1 MGYASRI
8 EESKEMIDIVSRKRS
23 RAGTITAALATSIL
37 LIGFASC
44 SGEGRKTPVAI
55 HGQLR
60 VEGTGLVDSSG
71 SPIQLKGPS
80 LFDSLQYGQ
89 YAGKE
94 ALTWLRTDWKAN
106 AVRLPMYLLLNNY
119 YIGKPGEDALR
130 KCIRAAVDAG
140 LYVIADW
147 HVLEARDPRRFQ
159 AESIAYFT
167 SLAEEFG
174 SSPNIVYEICNEPN
188 GADVDWSGAIKPY
201 AEAVI
206 AAIRAKDPDGV
217 VLVGT
222 PSWSS
227 HPEEAALD
235 PVKAGNILYV
245 LHFYAGSHGRS
256 YRDRIDEAL
265 AAGAPVF
272 ITEWGCTQSSGR
284 SRVYAEET
292 WEWLDFLDERGI
304 SSFSWS
310 LSDKLVDDTSIL
322 KQGASYG
329 GAWGPG
335 TLTEA
340 GALYRMYVRGE
351 KTGVIYADDFESGNF
366 QGGRWNSGDAGMDKG
381 KGKGYKSAAAATLPA
396 KGSFSK
402 TIDISPYA
410 SFSLRA
416 RYRTSGAKKGDIL
429 KVEWY
434 DGSAWNAAASFP
446 ASSGWKGF
454 AASLPDT
461 AARVDG
467 GFRFSFEAAS
477 PDAKAWID
485 DVVLEAK
492 RK

>member
-1 MGYASRI
+1 
-8 EESKEMIDIVSRKRS
+8 MIDIVSRNGPRGVLK
-23 RAGTITAALATSIL
+23 AAALAAAFSFIAL
-37 LIGFASC
+37 ASC
-44 SGEGRKTPVAI
+44 AGGGAKTPVEI

-60 VEGTGLVDSSG
+60 VEGVNLVDARG
-71 SPIQLKGPS
+71 QPIQLKGPS

-94 ALTWLRTDWKAN
+94 ALAWLRDDWQAN

-174 SSPNIVYEICNEPN
+174 SAPNIIYEICNEPN

-206 AAIRAKDPDGV
+206 AAIRGKDPDGV

-222 PSWSS
+222 PSHSS
-227 HPEEAALD
+227 HPEDAALD
-235 PVKAGNILYV
+235 PIQAGNIMYV
-245 LHFYAGSHGRS
+245 LHFYAGSHGQS
-256 YRDRIDEAL
+256 YRDRIDSAL

-272 ITEWGCTQSSGR
+272 ITEWGCTHSSGR

-304 SSFSWS
+304 STFSWS

-322 KQGASYG
+322 KLGASYEG
-329 GAWGPG
+329 KWSPG

-351 KTGVIYADDFESGNF
+351 KAGIVFAEDFESGNF

-381 KGKGYKSAAAATLPA
+381 KGKGFKSAAAATLPG

-402 TIDISPYA
+402 TIDLSPYA
-410 SFSLRA
+410 SFSLSA
-416 RYRTSGAKKGDIL
+416 RYKTSGAKKGDVL
-429 KVEWY
+429 KVEWH
-434 DGSAWNAAASFP
+434 DGSAWQTAASFAP
-446 ASSGWKGF
+446 SSGWK
-454 AASLPDT
+454 SLKAPLLDE
-461 AARVDG
+461 AARADA
-467 GFRFSFEAAS
+467 GFRFSFEAES
-477 PDAKAWID
+477 PDAQAWID
-485 DVVLEAK
+485 DVALEAK

>member
-1 MGYASRI
+1 
-8 EESKEMIDIVSRKRS
+8 MIDRVSRKGSRS
-23 RAGTITAALATSIL
+23 SAKAAALITAFSIL
-37 LIGFASC
+37 GFASC
-44 SGEGRKTPVAI
+44 AGGRAKTPVEI

-60 VEGTGLVDSSG
+60 VEGVKLVDAKG
-71 SPIQLKGPS
+71 VPIQLRGPS

-94 ALTWLRTDWKAN
+94 ALAWLRDDWKAN

-159 AESIAYFT
+159 AESVAYFT

-174 SSPNIVYEICNEPN
+174 SSPNIIYEICNEPN
-188 GADVDWSGAIKPY
+188 GSDIDWPGAIKPY

-227 HPEEAALD
+227 HPDDAALD
-235 PVKAGNILYV
+235 PLPAGNLMYV
-245 LHFYAGSHGRS
+245 LHFYAGSHGQS
-256 YRDRIDEAL
+256 YRDRIDAAL

-272 ITEWGCTQSSGR
+272 ITEWGCTLNTGR
-284 SRVYAEET
+284 SRVFAEET

-310 LSDKLVDDTSIL
+310 LSDKIIDDTSIL
-322 KQGASYG
+322 KQGASYEG
-329 GAWGPG
+329 KWAPG

-351 KTGVIYADDFESGNF
+351 KAGIIYADDFESGNF
-366 QGGRWNSGDAGMDKG
+366 QGGRWNSSDAGMDKG
-381 KGKGYKSAAAATLPA
+381 KGKGYKSAAAAALAA
-396 KGSFSK
+396 KGALSKAIDLSPYGSFSL
-402 TIDISPYA
+402 S
-410 SFSLRA
+410 A
-416 RYRTSGAKKGDIL
+416 RYKTSGAKKGDVL
-429 KVEWY
+429 NVEWY
-434 DGSAWNAAASFP
+434 DGSAWNIAAKFP
-446 ASSGWKGF
+446 ASGGWKGLK
-454 AASLPDT
+454 APLSDD
-461 AARVDG
+461 AARVGG
-467 GFRFSFEAAS
+467 GFRFSFEAES
-477 PDAKAWID
+477 QDAQAWID